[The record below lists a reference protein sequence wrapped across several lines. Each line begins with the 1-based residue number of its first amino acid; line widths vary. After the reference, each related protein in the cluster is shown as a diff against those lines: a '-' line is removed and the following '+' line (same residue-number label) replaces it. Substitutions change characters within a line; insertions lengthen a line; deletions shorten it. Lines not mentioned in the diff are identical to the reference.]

1 MEETKIFKKKLRKK
15 DIKTKN
21 LNIKIK
27 EGRQAG
33 RQAGRKEGRKKRTK
47 TTGASSYGQSSS
59 VPEHVPR
66 APFVCT
72 EALSLRSQ

>member
-33 RQAGRKEGRKKRTK
+33 RQAGRRVRERKGEKEN
-47 TTGASSYGQSSS
+47 
-59 VPEHVPR
+59 
-66 APFVCT
+66 
-72 EALSLRSQ
+72 

>member
-33 RQAGRKEGRKKRTK
+33 RQEGRKEKKNENHW
-47 TTGASSYGQSSS
+47 G
-59 VPEHVPR
+59 
-66 APFVCT
+66 F
-72 EALSLRSQ
+72 